1 MALNEKVKRHLQ
13 FFGERYLRGERVIIA
28 FKQYIYDLAI
38 EGTVL
43 PDDAKE
49 IYDTFLDTA
58 VQSQLSIKHDK
69 ESTSY
74 LVQISKI
81 KRIIKE
87 ARGEAPRHLTKE

>member
-1 MALNEKVKRHLQ
+1 MLDDRVKRHIKL
-13 FFGERYLRGERVIIA
+13 FAEKYNRGERVIIA
-28 FKQYIYDLAI
+28 FKQYIYDLAVK
-38 EGTVL
+38 EFVV

-49 IYDTFLDTA
+49 IYDTFLDAA

-69 ESTSY
+69 EGNSY